1 MLKINRKTDYAVRV
15 VLALAKRPAGARL
28 STDAVQQEML
38 IPRSYVPRI
47 VADLARLGIIETI
60 PGPNGGL
67 QLARQAADI
76 NMLEVMEGIDGPI
89 MLSECLCGVEVCP
102 LGSGCPVRSRIGGLQ
117 AMMRK
122 ELENTTFQDLVE
134 DAKRLPMQGV
144 TAEGQFLGV

>member
-28 STDAVQQEML
+28 STDAIQQEML
-38 IPRSYVPRI
+38 IPRSFVSRI
-47 VADLARLGIIETI
+47 VAELARLGIIETI

-67 QLARQAADI
+67 QLARGAAEI

-89 MLSECLCGVEVCP
+89 ILSDCQCGEDICP
-102 LGSGCPVRSRIGGLQ
+102 LGLGCPVRTRIGGLQ

-122 ELENTTFQDLVE
+122 ELEKTTFQDLVE
-134 DAKRLPMQGV
+134 DAKRLPVQGV
-144 TAEGQFLGV
+144 ATEGQFLGV